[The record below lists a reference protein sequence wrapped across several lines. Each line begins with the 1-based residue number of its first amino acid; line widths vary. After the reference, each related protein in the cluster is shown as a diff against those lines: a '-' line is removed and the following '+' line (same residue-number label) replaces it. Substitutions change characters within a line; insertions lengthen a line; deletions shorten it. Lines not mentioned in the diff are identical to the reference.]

1 MHLNFHFAYLRQ
13 INILKVFRQL
23 AVAQDDVVSEIILAS
38 NREPTV
44 LHEAVDSNALMG
56 DGDVSSKV
64 VGAEEGLVTE
74 VTHVIAL
81 AKMDFLKKKSE
92 N

>member
-1 MHLNFHFAYLRQ
+1 M
-13 INILKVFRQL
+13 
-23 AVAQDDVVSEIILAS
+23 AQDDVVSEIILAS

-44 LHEAVDSNALMG
+44 LDEAADSNALMC

-64 VGAEEGLVTE
+64 VGAEEGLVAQ

-81 AKMDFLKKKSE
+81 AEMDFLKTGKSE
-92 N
+92 LTHETKF